1 MVCGWTKKLLTKRD
15 GGMKVSSVEVD
26 KMSVWE
32 AWKKRKASKK
42 EYMVARKAC
51 KHAVCNAKKEA
62 EKKKFACV
70 KQHIVKFSKLR
81 SK

>member
-1 MVCGWTKKLLTKRD
+1 
-15 GGMKVSSVEVD
+15 MKVSSVEVD

-51 KHAVCNAKKEA
+51 KHAVCTAKNEA

>member
-1 MVCGWTKKLLTKRD
+1 
-15 GGMKVSSVEVD
+15 
-26 KMSVWE
+26 MSVWE

-51 KHAVCNAKKEA
+51 KHAVCTAKKEA
-62 EKKKFACV
+62 EKKEFACV

-81 SK
+81 NK